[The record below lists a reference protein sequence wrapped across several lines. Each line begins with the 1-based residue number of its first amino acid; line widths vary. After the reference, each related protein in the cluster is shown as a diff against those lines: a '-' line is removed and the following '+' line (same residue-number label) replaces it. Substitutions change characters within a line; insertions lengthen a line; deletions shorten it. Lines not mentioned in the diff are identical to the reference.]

1 MKIIL
6 VGASG
11 DVGRAAFDELSAR
24 HDIITAGRTSGDVR
38 VDLASPE
45 SIRALYAQTGPVDA
59 VISAAGE
66 VEFARITDMTVD
78 KFRFGLENKAL
89 TQISLVLAGLETV
102 REGGSF
108 TLTSGILDRDP
119 VLMGAGA
126 ATANGAL
133 AGFVKS
139 AAIDLQKDRRIN
151 VVSPGLLEVSADQYG
166 AWFPGHERVPSRR
179 VGLAYAKCVEGAI
192 TGQVVTVD

>member
-11 DVGRAAFDELSAR
+11 DVGKAAYAELASR
-24 HDIITAGRTSGDVR
+24 HDVVSAGRSSGDIQVDLTSGD
-38 VDLASPE
+38 
-45 SIRALYAQTGPVDA
+45 SIKAMYRQVGPVDA

-66 VEFARITDMTVD
+66 VEFGRVSDMTTD
-78 KFRFGLENKAL
+78 KFRFGLENKVL
-89 TQISLVLAGLETV
+89 TQINLVLSGLETV

-119 VLMGAGA
+119 VRMGTGA

-133 AGFVKS
+133 GGFVTS
-139 AAIDLQKDRRIN
+139 AAIDLPRNLRLN
-151 VVSPGLLEVSADQYG
+151 AVSPGLLDVSADQYG
-166 AWFPGHERVPSRR
+166 AWFPGHDPVSSKR
-179 VGLAYAKCVEGAI
+179 VGLAYAKCVEGGI
-192 TGQVVTVD
+192 TGKVVAVD

>member
-11 DVGRAAFDELSAR
+11 DVGKAAYDELSAR
-24 HDIITAGRTSGDVR
+24 HDVITAGRSSGDVQ
-38 VDLASPE
+38 VDLTSPE
-45 SIRALYAQTGPVDA
+45 SIRALYEQTGPADA

-66 VEFARITDMTVD
+66 VEFARMTEMTVD

-89 TQISLVLAGLETV
+89 SQISLVLGGLDTV
-102 REGGSF
+102 NEGGSF

-139 AAIDLQKDRRIN
+139 AAIDLPKGRRIN

-166 AWFPGHERVPSRR
+166 AWFPGHELVPSRR

-192 TGQVVTVD
+192 TGQVVPVD

>member
-1 MKIIL
+1 MKILL

-11 DVGRAAFDELSAR
+11 DVGKAAYAELSGR
-24 HDIITAGRTSGDVR
+24 HEIITAGRSSGDCR
-38 VDLASPE
+38 VDLAVPE
-45 SIRALYAQTGPVDA
+45 SVEALYRETGPVDA
-59 VISAAGE
+59 VLSAAGE
-66 VEFARITDMTVD
+66 VEFGRLSEMTAD
-78 KFRFGLENKAL
+78 RFRFGLENKVL
-89 TQISLVLAGLETV
+89 TQINLVLAGLTQVSE
-102 REGGSF
+102 RGSF

-119 VLMGAGA
+119 VRMGAGA

-133 AGFVKS
+133 AGFVTA
-139 AAIDLQKDRRIN
+139 AAIDLPRGVRIN

-166 AWFPGHERVPSRR
+166 AWFPGHDPVPSRR

>member
-11 DVGRAAFDELSAR
+11 DVGKAAYDELSAR
-24 HDIITAGRTSGDVR
+24 HDVITASRSSGDVR
-38 VDLASPE
+38 VDLTSPE
-45 SIRALYAQTGPVDA
+45 SIRALYEQTGPVDA

-66 VEFARITDMTVD
+66 VEFARISDMTVD

-89 TQISLVLAGLETV
+89 SQISLVLGGLDRV

-119 VLMGAGA
+119 VLLGAGA

-139 AAIDLQKDRRIN
+139 AAIDLPKGRRIN

-166 AWFPGHERVPSRR
+166 AWFPGHELVSSRR

-192 TGQVVTVD
+192 TGQVVPVD

>member
-6 VGASG
+6 VGAAG
-11 DVGRAAFDELSAR
+11 DVGKAAYDALSGR
-24 HDIITAGRTSGDVR
+24 HEIITAGRSSGDVK

-45 SIRALYAQTGPVDA
+45 GIGAMYREVGPVDA

-66 VEFARITDMTVD
+66 VEFGLLTDMTVD
-78 KFRFGLENKAL
+78 RFRFGLENKVL
-89 TQISLVLAGLETV
+89 TQINLVLEGLAV
-102 REGGSF
+102 VNHGGSF

-119 VLMGAGA
+119 VRKGAGA

-133 AGFVKS
+133 AGFVKA
-139 AAIDLQKDRRIN
+139 AAIDMPNSLRIN

-166 AWFPGHERVPSRR
+166 AMFPGHELVSSKR
-179 VGLAYAKCVEGAI
+179 VGLAYAKCVEGAN

>member
-11 DVGRAAFDELSAR
+11 DVGKTALDELSGR
-24 HDIITAGRTSGDVR
+24 NEIITAGRSSGDLR
-38 VDLASPE
+38 VDLASPD
-45 SIRALYAQTGPVDA
+45 SILAMYRETGPVDA

-66 VEFARITDMTVD
+66 VEFGRLSDMTTD
-78 KFRFGLENKAL
+78 RFRFGLENKVL
-89 TQISLVLAGLETV
+89 TQISLVLAGLDKV
-102 REGGSF
+102 NDGCSF

-119 VLMGAGA
+119 VLMGTGA

-133 AGFVKS
+133 AGFVKA
-139 AAIDLQKDRRIN
+139 AAIDLPRGLRIN
-151 VVSPGLLEVSADQYG
+151 VVSPGLLEVSVGQYG
-166 AWFPGHERVPSRR
+166 EWFPGHNPVPSRR